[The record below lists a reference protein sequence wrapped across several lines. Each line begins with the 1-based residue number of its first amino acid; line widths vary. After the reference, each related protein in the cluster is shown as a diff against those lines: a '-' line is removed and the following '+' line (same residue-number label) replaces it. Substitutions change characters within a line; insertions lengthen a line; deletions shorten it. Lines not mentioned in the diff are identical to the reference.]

1 MNLSSVQRK
10 YRIRYRIRLMQLKY
24 ASFLD
29 EIRRNLN
36 TQVHFDKRVQVQ
48 KYSTIRNAV
57 IYGAYYMRSLIAR
70 NTHQIQHSL
79 VIIVT
84 DLLLYVIK
92 LLVHKST
99 TFMQNLERK
108 SRAFER
114 YLVIMRLCLQISDG
128 V

>member
-99 TFMQNLERK
+99 TFMQNLEWK